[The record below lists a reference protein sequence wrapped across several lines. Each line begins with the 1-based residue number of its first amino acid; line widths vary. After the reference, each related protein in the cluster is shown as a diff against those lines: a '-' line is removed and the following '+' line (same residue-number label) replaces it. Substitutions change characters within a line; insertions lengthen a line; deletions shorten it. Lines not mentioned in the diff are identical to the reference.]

1 MPEVDVCSKK
11 QNNNRFLS
19 HYTLAT
25 GTMAVGLQ
33 VSRHKETIL
42 FYSNSNTT
50 TATSMFLKARL
61 DKPESRS
68 FRREEQ
74 VAKQGGVALPFFFLL
89 SLLCHFL
96 VSFPSLVNTSS
107 FPCFLASL

>member
-1 MPEVDVCSKK
+1 
-11 QNNNRFLS
+11 
-19 HYTLAT
+19 
-25 GTMAVGLQ
+25 
-33 VSRHKETIL
+33 
-42 FYSNSNTT
+42 
-50 TATSMFLKARL
+50 MFLKARL

-107 FPCFLASL
+107 FSLFLGFPLTKWANDEAEAMKW